1 MQSKGQTAAKVI
13 GIVLVLL
20 LLAGIVAVIYRF
32 TNGFNE
38 EFKTFYVE
46 HDGEQILSADSKM
59 SFKAGETYRF
69 DVKYTF
75 DTDKSETKDYSVTII
90 PNAEK
95 DFEYTVDG
103 EPYLYSKAGDL
114 SAAFGLRKH
123 DMYFEIVTAEDTGLT
138 GVLKS
143 KYSGQTVEIPENAA
157 SENPYPFKLVIS
169 SYNESVTYNIRFNVG
184 VDVTGVTLDPSE
196 IIFTGS
202 QE

>member
-38 EFKTFYVE
+38 DFKTFYVE

-75 DTDKSETKDYSVTII
+75 DTDKSE
-90 PNAEK
+90 
-95 DFEYTVDG
+95 YTVDG

-123 DMYFEIVTAEDTGLT
+123 DTYFEIVTAEDTGLT
-138 GVLKS
+138 GVLES
-143 KYSGQTVEIPENAA
+143 KYSGQTVEIPESAA

>member
-1 MQSKGQTAAKVI
+1 M
-13 GIVLVLL
+13 
-20 LLAGIVAVIYRF
+20 
-32 TNGFNE
+32 
-38 EFKTFYVE
+38 
-46 HDGEQILSADSKM
+46 
-59 SFKAGETYRF
+59 
-69 DVKYTF
+69 KYTF
-75 DTDKSETKDYSVTII
+75 DTDKSETKDYSVTIV

-123 DMYFEIVTAEDTGLT
+123 DTYFEIVTAEDTGLT
-138 GVLKS
+138 GVLES